1 MELTASAL
9 GVAATEALDAEALGA
24 SLVGAGLADAP
35 SFCARVCVRACMR
48 TYAQCGIKY
57 AAWADIQ

>member
-35 SFCARVCVRACMR
+35 SFCARVCACM
-48 TYAQCGIKY
+48 YAQCGMKY